1 MNKIIILYLLAI
13 VSNRTIAQTFNF
25 ATTSFNAEIKT
36 GDIPK
41 CEVSSVLDFNHNTH
55 IAWIKTI
62 GTNQYLMYSLY
73 NNTNVTTTQI
83 STTSIT
89 ERKSAPSIILD
100 ANSKP
105 HIVYFIKR
113 DPTLSG
119 QPSGNYAIMYAG
131 DADGD
136 GTFEVSQV
144 STNSTTP
151 SDNTDNIFNCY
162 VNGRPNI
169 SLEGNTILVSYI
181 ADPSSLNA
189 YNPFI
194 IFARKNGSTWN
205 KTQEYDISSYGVT
218 EPLTSSDITL
228 PMILTPDLP
237 NVWLD
242 LSNYNPRY
250 NTKSGGVW
258 TNTAISQYSGFGN
271 ISNPQIEAEGNAAN
285 FFMWFSRDS
294 SIFYYKEITS
304 SSIGA
309 VRQFQIPNKK
319 TTTSNFRPA
328 TIDLTNGRPLM
339 SYADNSGRIYIMW
352 EDNGV
357 INEQLIP
364 SVGTYFGKRCLNF
377 NNDFISLVTA
387 DESTGKIFIT
397 TNTGNPTGIND
408 LPNDNLEIQFYPN
421 PALNI
426 LNVYAS
432 TPSTISI
439 FDSNGKEVMK
449 NDIKTNTKIDVS
461 TLSKGLYIAKSK
473 NGTTQKF
480 IKE

>member
-169 SLEGNTILVSYI
+169 ALEGNTILVSYM

-218 EPLTSSDITL
+218 EPLASSDITL

-258 TNTAISQYSGFGN
+258 TNTAISQYSGYLN
-271 ISNPQIEAEGNAAN
+271 ISNPQIEAEGNGSN
-285 FFMWFSRDS
+285 YFMWFSRDS
-294 SIFYYKEITS
+294 SIFYYKEITNGS
-304 SSIGA
+304 AGTI
-309 VRQFQIPNKK
+309 RQFQIPNKK
-319 TTTSNFRPA
+319 TTTSNFKPA

-364 SVGTYFGKRCLNF
+364 SVGTYFGKR
-377 NNDFISLVTA
+377 
-387 DESTGKIFIT
+387 
-397 TNTGNPTGIND
+397 
-408 LPNDNLEIQFYPN
+408 
-421 PALNI
+421 
-426 LNVYAS
+426 
-432 TPSTISI
+432 
-439 FDSNGKEVMK
+439 
-449 NDIKTNTKIDVS
+449 
-461 TLSKGLYIAKSK
+461 
-473 NGTTQKF
+473 
-480 IKE
+480 